1 MYYLAHLALPA
12 IMAMIMALSGPQIEL
27 NLSWFARAT
36 EELAQLYMIFA
47 APHWIW
53 VAISGY
59 FEASKGAT
67 VGGFIG
73 LHLLLFSVWFLVAQ
87 SSESH
92 AANGWFIYFFGR
104 PYSHRY
110 RCHCREVYCFM
121 ENATIGLTRRSRET
135 LRRQAGFVL
144 LS

>member
-12 IMAMIMALSGPQIEL
+12 FVALIMAVSGTPIEL
-27 NLSWFARAT
+27 SISWVARVT
-36 EELAQLYMIFA
+36 EKLAELYMIFA

-53 VAISGY
+53 AAISGH

-87 SSESH
+87 SNESQ
-92 AANGWFIYFFGR
+92 AANGWFIYFLGAPIIISIGAVAGR
-104 PYSHRY
+104 FIASWK
-110 RCHCREVYCFM
+110 
-121 ENATIGLTRRSRET
+121 TRQS
-135 LRRQAGFVL
+135 A
-144 LS
+144 

>member
-12 IMAMIMALSGPQIEL
+12 IVALIMAVSGTQVEIGLLWVARTTE
-27 NLSWFARAT
+27 NLA
-36 EELAQLYMIFA
+36 ELYMIFA

-53 VAISGY
+53 AAISGY

-87 SSESH
+87 SNESH
-92 AANGWFIYFFGR
+92 AANGWFIYFLGAPIIISIGAVAGR
-104 PYSHRY
+104 FIASWK
-110 RCHCREVYCFM
+110 
-121 ENATIGLTRRSRET
+121 TRQS
-135 LRRQAGFVL
+135 A
-144 LS
+144 

>member
-12 IMAMIMALSGPQIEL
+12 FVALIMAVSGTQIEL
-27 NLSWFARAT
+27 SISWVVRVT
-36 EELAQLYMIFA
+36 EKLADLYMIFG

-53 VAISGY
+53 AVISGY

-87 SSESH
+87 SSEFH
-92 AANGWFIYFFGR
+92 AVNGWFIYFLGTPIVIAIGAVAGR
-104 PYSHRY
+104 
-110 RCHCREVYCFM
+110 FI
-121 ENATIGLTRRSRET
+121 AAWKTRQS
-135 LRRQAGFVL
+135 A
-144 LS
+144 